1 MLQLCKQSSNET
13 NLVVNTLDP
22 SSLIKTLNYI
32 GGGAH
37 GKVYKIYNMLDDQIY
52 SLKKIDLIDEI
63 SDISSGNPLSS
74 LKDNT
79 QLLLREIRVLA
90 KLEHPNI
97 LRYNTSWIE
106 FDKRKRPIL
115 CIQTKF
121 YEYTLTDIMF
131 NSNLNKENI
140 WKDIVHAIKYLHSK
154 GIMHRDLKPDNIFI
168 DTNMQHAYVGDFGL
182 AKYYENNDSRIMS
195 DLYMGSEL
203 YLAPES
209 KSNTPVYTFESDI
222 YSLGIIYIQ
231 LFSNCQSSMEF
242 ISIFKAGID
251 KFKVP
256 DTIKL
261 MLSDEPSKRT
271 LINDL

>member
-1 MLQLCKQSSNET
+1 MIKLFKQQSNERK
-13 NLVVNTLDP
+13 LVVNTLDP
-22 SSLIKTLNYI
+22 SSLITTLNYI

-63 SDISSGNPLSS
+63 SDISSGDLFSS

-106 FDKRKRPIL
+106 FDKKRPIL
-115 CIQTKF
+115 CIQTKL
-121 YEYTLTDIMF
+121 YDYTLTDVMF
-131 NSNLNKENI
+131 NDNLNKENI
-140 WKDIVHAIKYLHSK
+140 WKDIVNAIKYLHSK
-154 GIMHRDLKPDNIFI
+154 DIMHRDLKPDNIFT

-195 DLYMGSEL
+195 DLYMGTEL
-203 YLAPES
+203 YLAPEA

-222 YSLGIIYIQ
+222 YSLGIIYLQ
-231 LFSNCQSSMEF
+231 LFSQCKSSMEF
-242 ISIFKAGID
+242 ISIFKTGIEL
-251 KFKVP
+251 FNVP
-256 DTIKL
+256 DKIKM
-261 MLSDEPSKRT
+261 MLSSEPSKRPK
-271 LINDL
+271 IKDL

>member
-1 MLQLCKQSSNET
+1 
-13 NLVVNTLDP
+13 
-22 SSLIKTLNYI
+22 
-32 GGGAH
+32 
-37 GKVYKIYNMLDDQIY
+37 
-52 SLKKIDLIDEI
+52 
-63 SDISSGNPLSS
+63 
-74 LKDNT
+74 
-79 QLLLREIRVLA
+79 
-90 KLEHPNI
+90 
-97 LRYNTSWIE
+97 
-106 FDKRKRPIL
+106 
-115 CIQTKF
+115 
-121 YEYTLTDIMF
+121 MF

-140 WKDIVHAIKYLHSK
+140 WKDIVNAIKYLHSK

-242 ISIFKAGID
+242 ISIFKDGID